1 MKLHWTGEAQDDLA
15 NIQEYIAQ
23 DSPTAAARVVETIFN
38 FTEEQLLLPRIG
50 RPGQIAGTFE
60 LVVPKLPYTVPYRI
74 EDDEIHILRVYHQS
88 RLWPDML

>member
-23 DSPTAAARVVETIFN
+23 DSPAAAARVVATIFN
-38 FTEEQLLLPRIG
+38 FTEEQLSLPRIG
-50 RPGQIAGTFE
+50 RQGRIAGTFE
-60 LVVPKLPYTVPYRI
+60 LVIPKLPYTVPYRI
-74 EDDEIHILRVYHQS
+74 VDDEIHILRVYHQS